1 MLDRVLP
8 RLNVLSLFFIGL
20 FCNCLYQIYR
30 WKGLT
35 GPSPYSH
42 ILAWIDGKESFLE
55 LILRNVT
62 ILMAG
67 ILTYR
72 IFITNVWNAEFS
84 ALHSGRAYG
93 TSSGIC
99 VFPWL
104 GITNT
109 QGILAEFIGT
119 FVLVR

>member
-1 MLDRVLP
+1 MFCLF
-8 RLNVLSLFFIGL
+8 FFIGL